1 MIFHSF
7 GSLSVTSAG
16 GVSFAAASAT
26 LPYVVVRPEGL
37 CVMTLLAALHSAA
50 GTLQAGERALP
61 HLGARDPHHDRVVR
75 ADDHPRVDLGR
86 AVLRAHDAGAERDL
100 QAEGEP
106 GADSRGADHE
116 RAPIDLRGPGDH
128 GSPLCL

>member
-26 LPYVVVRPEGL
+26 LPYVVVR
-37 CVMTLLAALHSAA
+37 
-50 GTLQAGERALP
+50 
-61 HLGARDPHHDRVVR
+61 
-75 ADDHPRVDLGR
+75 ADDDPRGDLGR

-106 GADSRGADHE
+106 GADGGGADDE
-116 RAPIDLRGPGDH
+116 RAPIDLRGLDDH
-128 GSPLCL
+128 GFPPMPSPRREWPRAPAGTSRSGRCW